1 MKVPEAWFR
10 SAIYCFLISVNTAIG
25 YSNGNTTTST
35 LPDHLVFPNDSQVYI
50 EKLTVSTRDLA
61 INSNFV
67 IKNSQQTS
75 TNSDLCLQM
84 GSTQSGA
91 RASLQVCDEEKTTQ
105 VFKTDI
111 HSRLILVAD
120 QSLCEYKDLISR
132 FVFHQHLSQFYWFFI
147 SD

>member
-25 YSNGNTTTST
+25 FNNGNTTST
-35 LPDHLVFPNDSQVYI
+35 LPDHFIPPNDSKVSI

-61 INSNFV
+61 ITSNFV

-84 GSTQSGA
+84 ASTQSGA
-91 RASLQVCDEEKTTQ
+91 RASLQVCDEDKPTQ
-105 VFKTDI
+105 LFKTDI
-111 HSRLILVAD
+111 HSRLILVAN

-132 FVFHQHLSQFYWFFI
+132 FVLHQHLSQFY
-147 SD
+147 

>member
-1 MKVPEAWFR
+1 MNVPEAWFR

-25 YSNGNTTTST
+25 YSNGNTTTT

-50 EKLTVSTRDLA
+50 EKLSDLA
-61 INSNFV
+61 ITSNFV

-84 GSTQSGA
+84 ASTQSGA
-91 RASLQVCDEEKTTQ
+91 RASLQVCDESKNTQ

-120 QSLCEYKDLISR
+120 ESLCEYNE
-132 FVFHQHLSQFYWFFI
+132 
-147 SD
+147 

>member
-1 MKVPEAWFR
+1 MKVPTAWFR
-10 SAIYCFLISVNTAIG
+10 SALYCFLIGVNIAIG
-25 YSNGNTTTST
+25 GNKTTTLS
-35 LPDHLVFPNDSQVYI
+35 DHFLPNDVYV

-61 INSNFV
+61 ITSNFV

-84 GSTQSGA
+84 ASTQSGA
-91 RASLQVCDEEKTTQ
+91 RASLQVCDESKNTQ

-120 QSLCEYKDLISR
+120 ESLCEYNE
-132 FVFHQHLSQFYWFFI
+132 
-147 SD
+147 

>member
-91 RASLQVCDEEKTTQ
+91 RASLQVCNEEKTTQ

-132 FVFHQHLSQFYWFFI
+132 FVFHQHLSQFY
-147 SD
+147 